1 MIKPWTSQEI
11 TIVKHYGPLGSSL
24 LAALL
29 DRSIDSIESKAKELR
44 ISLVIANDDVDV
56 SELVDRILTRIKE
69 APELQLCP
77 MCGKRLATMRATGM
91 CRCCHLDQLIALR
104 EEQLAEEIR
113 VRKLTKLRQDKRRLR
128 ICDDCS
134 QAFFPRLTS
143 DSTRCP
149 DCGGSE

>member
-1 MIKPWTSQEI
+1 MSTQWTSQEI
-11 TIVKHYGPLGSSL
+11 TIIKHYGPLGSSL

-29 DRSIDSIESKAKELR
+29 DRSVESIETKAQELR
-44 ISLVIANDDVDV
+44 ISLVISVDDLDV
-56 SELVDRILTRIKE
+56 SEIADRILTRIKD
-69 APELQLCP
+69 APTLRLCP
-77 MCGKRLATMRATGM
+77 MCSKRLATMRATRM

-104 EEQLAEEIR
+104 EEQLSEEIR

-134 QAFFPRLTS
+134 QAFFPRISS
-143 DSTRCP
+143 DSTRCA